1 MSPRSG
7 RHRRESKAPWF
18 ETTAPFFCL
27 KAADSAYTG
36 RVIPQSSL
44 LCLLLLCLASCASK
58 DPSTT
63 PIEGTENSPDGP
75 GYLVGI
81 VEFVN
86 PDQRFV
92 LIKTQGAAL
101 VPSGASLTALDATG
115 ALSEIVVSPERK
127 GAHLT
132 ADIKSGNPRAGN
144 LVVYQPEKKGSG
156 SPPTATRGP
165 SSGPDVEWREGQ
177 PPPLDPAFAPSADP
191 LSPTPDTIP
200 LAPGESPIPLQPSPI
215 DPISPLPAPPQP

>member
-1 MSPRSG
+1 MIPR
-7 RHRRESKAPWF
+7 PLF
-18 ETTAPFFCL
+18 
-27 KAADSAYTG
+27 
-36 RVIPQSSL
+36 
-44 LCLLLLCLASCASK
+44 LCLLAFCLAHCASK

-101 VPSGASLTALDATG
+101 VPAGSSLTALDATG

-127 GAHLT
+127 GTHLT

-144 LVVYQPEKKGSG
+144 LVIYQPDKKAAGSLPAVNAAPG
-156 SPPTATRGP
+156 A
-165 SSGPDVEWREGQ
+165 SSEPEVEWREGQ
-177 PPPLDPAFAPSADP
+177 PPPLDPALTPAPPPPA
-191 LSPTPDTIP
+191 P
-200 LAPGESPIPLQPSPI
+200 LAPGESPIPLQPSPL
-215 DPISPLPAPPQP
+215 DPISPLPVPPQP